1 MKKDFYLGFYNW
13 ILNKFYQRDT
23 LGLKM
28 PQTAESKAACSKC
41 GFKHNRPV
49 GIRCKRA
56 LNSSAP
62 TLRDANNSDEEGVAE
77 RSQQLNTEAVPGQ
90 AVASGDSMASSSNQV
105 DSKLDLI
112 LKKVQDIEAKN
123 QQLEQQLH
131 RQRSKVSSKPHF
143 SHSSPKRT
151 RSSAHRSSR
160 GSRKGH
166 TVNYDSSDASTA
178 GELEDTWQSSVHT
191 TQITEDEGSEI
202 TPSLQFLKQDAR
214 TQRKVQRQLEK
225 LQGQSRSTTV
235 SGKPFKS
242 GLHRSGDNAVRLEIP
257 WPHHHCFP
265 GPGGNLP
272 DYKDLSP
279 LQFMV
284 GFLGCIQEEA
294 SNTVRSNML
303 EYGRH
308 LFQDAIETNWST
320 ARHAHLVLLQDIERG
335 KCSWRRPDVVE
346 KIRIRNT
353 ARVIAPKPS
362 ANAAK
367 GAKSSSREKIC
378 QDFNSNTCKHPSDH
392 IVNGEIVKHACSYCY
407 KEVNKLC
414 YHKLQ
419 DCLRRKATDNSKD
432 KAQPN

>member
-1 MKKDFYLGFYNW
+1 M
-13 ILNKFYQRDT
+13 
-23 LGLKM
+23 
-28 PQTAESKAACSKC
+28 
-41 GFKHNRPV
+41 
-49 GIRCKRA
+49 
-56 LNSSAP
+56 
-62 TLRDANNSDEEGVAE
+62 
-77 RSQQLNTEAVPGQ
+77 
-90 AVASGDSMASSSNQV
+90 
-105 DSKLDLI
+105 
-112 LKKVQDIEAKN
+112 
-123 QQLEQQLH
+123 QLH

-143 SHSSPKRT
+143 SHSSPKRAS
-151 RSSAHRSSR
+151 SSAHKSSR
-160 GSRKGH
+160 GSHKGH
-166 TVNYDSSDASTA
+166 TVNYDSSDASTD
-178 GELEDTWQSSVHT
+178 GELDDTWQSSVHT
-191 TQITEDEGSEI
+191 TQITEDEGSEV
-202 TPSLQFLKQDAR
+202 TPSMQFLKQDAR

-225 LQGQSRSTTV
+225 LQGQSRSTTA

-242 GLHRSGDNAVRLEIP
+242 GLHRSGDNTVRLEIP
-257 WPHHHCFP
+257 WPHHYCFP

-284 GFLGCIQEEA
+284 GFLGCIQEET

-346 KIRIRNT
+346 KIRIRST

-362 ANAAK
+362 VNAGK
-367 GAKSSSREKIC
+367 GAKSSNREKISH
-378 QDFNSNTCKHPSDH
+378 DFYLNTCKHPSDH
-392 IVNGEIVKHACSYCY
+392 IVNGEIVQHACSYCY

-419 DCLRRKATDNSKD
+419 ECLRRKATDNSKD
-432 KAQPN
+432 KGQPN